1 MPRIAIIDSKIGN
14 VGSVKNALDYLGFDN
29 LISNKQDDF
38 SRSTHI
44 ILPGV
49 GSFPAAMENLKRWGL
64 INAISF
70 LVREKRIKF
79 LGVCLGMQLLAET
92 GQEGRKT
99 KGLGL
104 IKGVTRRFEVDEKT
118 YRIPHVGWNEVK
130 QIDRSMLLKGIKNPN
145 FYFVHSFHFV
155 PSVKNNI
162 RGVTQYGE
170 KFVSIVEEENVF
182 GVQFHPEKSQ
192 DSGLQVLKNF
202 CSIT

>member
-1 MPRIAIIDSKIGN
+1 MQRITIIDSKIGN

-29 LISNKQDDF
+29 LISNKQIDL
-38 SRSTHI
+38 SRSTHV

-49 GSFPAAMENLKRWGL
+49 GSFPTAMENLKRWGL
-64 INAISF
+64 VDAVSS
-70 LVREKRIKF
+70 LVVKKRIKF

-92 GQEGRKT
+92 GQEGHKT
-99 KGLGL
+99 RGLGL
-104 IKGVTRRFEVDEKT
+104 IKGLTRRFEVDEKI

-130 QIDRSMLLKGIKNPN
+130 QVGQSILLKGVKNPS

-155 PSVKNNI
+155 PSVKNAI
-162 RGVTQYGE
+162 RGVTDYGE
-170 KFVSIVEEENVF
+170 KFVSIVEKENVF